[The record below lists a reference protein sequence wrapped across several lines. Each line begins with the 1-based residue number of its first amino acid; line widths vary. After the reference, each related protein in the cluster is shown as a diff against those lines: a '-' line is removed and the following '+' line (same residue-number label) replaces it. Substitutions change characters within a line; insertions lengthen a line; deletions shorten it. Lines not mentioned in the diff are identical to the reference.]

1 MRPSFEFPSSLE
13 FGALFELEASLELKA
28 PFDLE
33 ASSSVELEASLV
45 MLATRWRV
53 DIGTVSEVAPPPT
66 PSKGHAVVT
75 GKTPRMSQ

>member
-1 MRPSFEFPSSLE
+1 MFDPHDDTDVPSGSTD
-13 FGALFELEASLELKA
+13 GAA

-75 GKTPRMSQ
+75 GKTPPMSQ